1 MSPSDKTHRQR
12 QDDEL
17 LGALLDASREPAP
30 SEFEVARLRR
40 RVSEA
45 IRVETHTPTRVS
57 VMRAAAVACTVLV
70 SIGGL
75 HLTTIGSRQV
85 EGIDQ
90 ASPVS
95 VARLAEGGIELRI
108 AGAQRVVRSDRPD
121 GEEGVPVTRRAEG
134 VFVDE
139 DADLEPGSMVFYRV
153 D

>member
-1 MSPSDKTHRQR
+1 MNKTEQHR
-12 QDDEL
+12 DDLL

-30 SEFEVARLRR
+30 SEFELARLRR

-45 IRVETHTPTRVS
+45 VRAETHTPVRVS

-75 HLTTIGSRQV
+75 HLTTTGSRQMNL
-85 EGIDQ
+85 ENPS
-90 ASPVS
+90 SPVS

-121 GEEGVPVTRRAEG
+121 GDGGEVVTRKAEG

-139 DADLEPGSMVFYRV
+139 NADLEPGSMVFYRV
-153 D
+153 Y

>member
-1 MSPSDKTHRQR
+1 MNQPTQH
-12 QDDEL
+12 QDDQL
-17 LGALLDASREPAP
+17 LGALLDASRQPEP
-30 SEFEVARLRR
+30 SEFDVARLRR
-40 RVSEA
+40 RVSETLRA
-45 IRVETHTPTRVS
+45 ETQTPARVS

-75 HLTTIGSRQV
+75 HLTTTGSRQV
-85 EGIDQ
+85 DLQGPDG
-90 ASPVS
+90 PVS

-121 GEEGVPVTRRAEG
+121 GDEGELVTRKADG

-139 DADLEPGSMVFYRV
+139 DAELEPGSMVFYRV

>member
-1 MSPSDKTHRQR
+1 MSHSKQH
-12 QDDEL
+12 QDDQL
-17 LGALLDASREPAP
+17 LGALLDASHGPAP

-45 IRVETHTPTRVS
+45 VRAETHTPVRVS

-75 HLTTIGSRQV
+75 HLTTTGSRQV
-85 EGIDQ
+85 ELDGP
-90 ASPVS
+90 AGPVS

-108 AGAQRVVRSDRPD
+108 AGAERVVRSDRPD
-121 GEEGVPVTRRAEG
+121 GNGGEPVTRRADG

-139 DADLEPGSMVFYRV
+139 TADLEPGSMVFYRV